1 MKEIKLP
8 EDKYLQA
15 KKDTRITARANQEY
29 QDKLKEMSVKF
40 NLSEGVLLS
49 YMIDYF
55 YEEIYGED
63 KGGNKL

>member
-8 EDKYLQA
+8 QDKYLQA
-15 KKDTRITARANQEY
+15 KKDIRITARANKEY
-29 QDKLKEMSVKF
+29 KDKLKEMSVKF